1 MKLLRKFKKD
11 PSESA
16 GGNIADE
23 VSKEEKNET
32 AEAPSRWTFGSF
44 LKHHRALTAL
54 LAVFLVVDLLLGTAY
69 GYFHSKYLLLQ
80 FNDGKLQTV
89 SSLSEEDKKTQ
100 NEEDEKS
107 DEEMKELT
115 QDMEQTQSVEA
126 TGDVTSDDGV
136 TNILL
141 IGTDDRTKKF
151 NDNARGDSCILCS
164 INNKL
169 GKITLTSFERGQ
181 GVPILDGEYE
191 GQYDWLTHSFR
202 YGGADLMM
210 KEIRECYK
218 IDVTKYIRVNI
229 YTYMQ
234 VVNSVGGIDV
244 DLTEAEADNINHP
257 EGTYTAGYISGMHVQ
272 NEVQQDLTVGVN
284 HLNGATAMCYARLR
298 SIDSDWHRVERQ
310 RTVILSCVDQIKNLS
325 AFKLNSL
332 FDEVLPLV
340 QTNMTEGDIA
350 DLVMQA
356 STLLNSD
363 FEQWTMPLSN
373 TYGVMTGMGGRSM
386 YAVDFDTN
394 ASVLKAV
401 VYNGESAET
410 MTDYYDNLTTKTY
423 KRSELYSQYSSYGSG
438 TSSGN
443 TVTSGTTV
451 DGTAQTTEGT
461 DAGTSTDGTTAV
473 DGSAT
478 GQTANYEIVS
488 VESDPAT
495 GVVTTTMRDT
505 VTGAIVVT
513 AVNPGTG
520 AQTITAQDPTTGA
533 TYSSHTEGTTTTDTG
548 TGTDTGTV
556 TDGAAESAASAP
568 SAAAA
573 TTPAATT
580 PTTDQAAAQA
590 TADTTP
596 AQ

>member
-1 MKLLRKFKKD
+1 MKLLRKCKKD
-11 PSESA
+11 TSESA
-16 GGNIADE
+16 GGNTADE
-23 VSKEEKNET
+23 VLKEEKKEKT
-32 AEAPSRWTFGSF
+32 GALSKWTPGSF

-89 SSLSEEDKKTQ
+89 SSLSAEDEKTQ
-100 NEEDEKS
+100 NEEDKKS

-229 YTYMQ
+229 YTNMQ

-244 DLTEAEADNINHP
+244 DLTEAEANNINHP
-257 EGTYTAGYISGMHVQ
+257 EGTYTAGYISGMHVE

-325 AFKLNSL
+325 ALS
-332 FDEVLPLV
+332 
-340 QTNMTEGDIA
+340 
-350 DLVMQA
+350 
-356 STLLNSD
+356 STV
-363 FEQWTMPLSN
+363 F
-373 TYGVMTGMGGRSM
+373 
-386 YAVDFDTN
+386 
-394 ASVLKAV
+394 
-401 VYNGESAET
+401 
-410 MTDYYDNLTTKTY
+410 LTKCFH
-423 KRSELYSQYSSYGSG
+423 SY
-438 TSSGN
+438 
-443 TVTSGTTV
+443 
-451 DGTAQTTEGT
+451 
-461 DAGTSTDGTTAV
+461 
-473 DGSAT
+473 
-478 GQTANYEIVS
+478 
-488 VESDPAT
+488 
-495 GVVTTTMRDT
+495 R
-505 VTGAIVVT
+505 
-513 AVNPGTG
+513 
-520 AQTITAQDPTTGA
+520 PT
-533 TYSSHTEGTTTTDTG
+533 
-548 TGTDTGTV
+548 
-556 TDGAAESAASAP
+556 
-568 SAAAA
+568 
-573 TTPAATT
+573 
-580 PTTDQAAAQA
+580 
-590 TADTTP
+590 
-596 AQ
+596 